1 LAFQAIA
8 YEVTNCDLTSRVSP
22 YAVTN
27 CDRIDHGESQLITR
41 CDEFLLRKA
50 FDITVCDLNQPQTR
64 HHLTLIHIAPVT
76 THSTD
81 PMATRITTKHV
92 ETLKHDE
99 AKRKNIPSAEQQS
112 FVQQEQT
119 SPKQI
124 RYPRNTD
131 LDPQLVWRG
140 KDEQDWSDLVVNAPP
155 LYIQEKVHPKV
166 LIDDL
171 LRATKEREHEAGQT
185 TADLFSDFNG
195 IPKGVDKT
203 EFYQHDQNWTNRM
216 ILGDSLQV
224 MASLAEREGLRGK
237 VQCIYFDPPYGIK
250 FNSNFQWS
258 TTSRDVKD
266 GNAGHITREPEQ
278 VKAFR
283 DTWRD
288 GIHSYLTY
296 LRDRLTVARD
306 LLTDS
311 GSIFVQIGDE
321 NVHRVRAVMDEVFG
335 DGNFAAQI
343 PFMTTSSQSAI
354 GIGSVADYILWY
366 SKNKDIAKY
375 RQLYQ
380 PKDPAATGGWALN
393 YARFPDGQYRSL
405 TNEERKSRE
414 QLSPETSLYRLDNLT
429 SQGATPTGSLP
440 VIFQAKTY
448 SPGSKNHWKTTVEGM
463 GVLARA
469 MRIQASTNSIQYVRF
484 LEDFA
489 IQPVLNLWTDTTQA
503 GFVGD
508 KLYVVQTVTK
518 IVERCILMATDPGDL
533 VLDPTCGS
541 GTTATVAEQWGRRW
555 ITIDTS
561 RVALALAR
569 ARIMGARYPFYLLA
583 DSREGQI
590 KEAEVTRTAPS
601 CQPVQGNI
609 RHGFVYERVPHIT
622 LKSIANNTEIDVIWE
637 QWQTKLEPL
646 REALNAALKTN
657 WQEWEIPRDLCAV
670 IPAKAGIQ
678 KAGKDWTPASAGVTK
693 AVQELHAQWWQARIA
708 RQQEIDKSI
717 AAKAEFE
724 YLYDKPYDNKK
735 CVRVA
740 GPFTVESLSPH
751 RMLGV
756 DENDE
761 LIDTAA
767 QASAAYAAKQTFP
780 QMILEN
786 LKTAGVQQAHKADRI
801 TFTALVPWPG
811 EGAVCAEGRYM
822 EGEVEKRAGIF
833 IGPEF
838 GTVQRSDLVEA
849 ARECGDAGF
858 DVLIACAFNYEAH
871 ATEFSKLGRIPV
883 LKARMNADLHMAED
897 LKNTGKGNLFV
908 IFGEPDID
916 LLPQSDGKLRVKVN
930 GVDVFKPQT
939 GEVISHGADGIACWF
954 IDTDYNQESFF
965 VRHAYFLG
973 ANDPYSALKTTLKAE
988 IDKEAWDTLNSDTSR
1003 AFDKPKSGRIAVKVI
1018 NHLGD
1023 EVMKVFRV

>member
-1 LAFQAIA
+1 MAKKPSAPKSVEA
-8 YEVTNCDLTSRVSP
+8 LT
-22 YAVTN
+22 
-27 CDRIDHGESQLITR
+27 HES
-41 CDEFLLRKA
+41 D
-50 FDITVCDLNQPQTR
+50 
-64 HHLTLIHIAPVT
+64 
-76 THSTD
+76 
-81 PMATRITTKHV
+81 
-92 ETLKHDE
+92 
-99 AKRKNIPSAEQQS
+99 KRKNIPSAEQKS
-112 FVQQEQT
+112 IVQKEHEQ
-119 SPKQI
+119 PRQVK
-124 RYPRNTD
+124 YPRNTD

-140 KDEQDWSDLVVNAPP
+140 KDQQDWSDLVVHAPP
-155 LYIQEKVHPKV
+155 LYIQEKVHPKA

-171 LRATKEREHEAGQT
+171 LRQSKGSAPEAQF
-185 TADLFSDFNG
+185 DLFHDFNG
-195 IPKGVDKT
+195 LPKGADKT
-203 EFYQHDQNWTNRM
+203 DFYQHDQNWSNRM

-266 GNAGHITREPEQ
+266 GKADHITREPEQ

-335 DGNFAAQI
+335 EHNLISEVVVQKTYGFSSDAISNVSDFVLWYAKQRELLKARPLYREKPYEPGKGNATWLLNPDFTCRGVNSLEKDGRSNIPDGSKPYNPDNLLSQGRASEPQPFEYRGVSLDPFTKSSHWKPNYPVGMNRLLHAERIHVAENSFRYRRFHADFAAL
-343 PFMTTSSQSAI
+343 PFANI
-354 GIGSVADYILWY
+354 
-366 SKNKDIAKY
+366 
-375 RQLYQ
+375 
-380 PKDPAATGGWALN
+380 
-393 YARFPDGQYRSL
+393 
-405 TNEERKSRE
+405 
-414 QLSPETSLYRLDNLT
+414 
-429 SQGATPTGSLP
+429 
-440 VIFQAKTY
+440 
-448 SPGSKNHWKTTVEGM
+448 
-463 GVLARA
+463 
-469 MRIQASTNSIQYVRF
+469 
-484 LEDFA
+484 
-489 IQPVLNLWTDTTQA
+489 WTDTGT
-503 GFVGD
+503 GNFTDD
-508 KLYVVQTVTK
+508 KIYVVQTGSKT
-518 IVERCILMATDPGDL
+518 IERCLLMATDPGDL

-569 ARIMGARYPFYLLA
+569 ARIMGARYPYYLLA

-601 CQPVQGNI
+601 SQPVRGDI

-622 LKSIANNTEIDVIWE
+622 LKSIANNAEIDVIWE
-637 QWQTKLEPL
+637 RFQPEMELLRGQLSVASGQRKTLE
-646 REALNAALKTN
+646 
-657 WQEWEIPRDLCAV
+657 EWEIPREA
-670 IPAKAGIQ
+670 PA
-678 KAGKDWTPASAGVTK
+678 DWPPATHPILAAFWK
-693 AVQELHAQWWQARIA
+693 ARIA

-724 YLYDKPYDNKK
+724 FLYDKPYEDKK
-735 CVRVA
+735 RVRVA

-756 DENDE
+756 DEDDE
-761 LIDTAA
+761 LIDRLNDEAVG
-767 QASAAYAAKQTFP
+767 YEAKQSFP

-786 LKTAGVQQAHKADRI
+786 LRAAGVQQARREDRI
-801 TFTALVPWPG
+801 TFTSLVPWPG
-811 EGAVCAEGRYM
+811 EGRVCAEGRYM
-822 EGEVEKRAGIF
+822 EGDVERRAGIF

-838 GTVQRSDLVEA
+838 GTVQRADLVEA

-908 IFGEPDID
+908 IFGEPDIT
-916 LLPQSDGKLRVKVN
+916 LIHEKDGKLRVKVN

-939 GEVISHGADGIACWF
+939 GEVVSHGADGIACWF
-954 IDTDYNQESFF
+954 VDTDYNQESFF

-988 IDKEAWDTLNSDTSR
+988 IAAAAWATLHSDTSR
-1003 AFDKPKSGRIAVKVI
+1003 PFDKPKTGRIAVKVI

>member
-1 LAFQAIA
+1 
-8 YEVTNCDLTSRVSP
+8 
-22 YAVTN
+22 
-27 CDRIDHGESQLITR
+27 
-41 CDEFLLRKA
+41 
-50 FDITVCDLNQPQTR
+50 
-64 HHLTLIHIAPVT
+64 
-76 THSTD
+76 
-81 PMATRITTKHV
+81 MAKKTP
-92 ETLKHDE
+92 TLKSVESITHDE

-112 FVQQEQT
+112 FILKEQEA
-119 SPKQI
+119 PKQI

-140 KDEQDWSDLVVNAPP
+140 KDEQDWSDLVVHAPP
-155 LYIQEKVHPKV
+155 LYIQEKVHPKA

-171 LRATKEREHEAGQT
+171 LRATKEREHETGQI
-185 TADLFSDFNG
+185 TADLFADFNG
-195 IPKGVDKT
+195 IPKGADKT

-266 GNAGHITREPEQ
+266 GKADHITREPEQ

-335 DGNFAAQI
+335 DSNFVEAI
-343 PFMTTSSQSAI
+343 SYRTKNMTLGGRFLEGVCDT
-354 GIGSVADYILWY
+354 ILWY
-366 SKNKDIAKY
+366 GKNTDTLKFRKIF
-375 RQLYQ
+375 
-380 PKDPAATGGWALN
+380 GGTETQGDSHWNQILQ
-393 YARFPDGQYRSL
+393 PDGSYRKLS
-405 TNEERKSRE
+405 SRE
-414 QLSPETSLYRLDNLT
+414 IEDHALMPTGARVYQLSALY
-429 SQGATPTGSLP
+429 PTGSFATGVYTFHFEGRKFDPPQGRSWKSPIHGMTRLTYANRIEPYAGGATIRYRLFLDDYP
-440 VIFQAKTY
+440 V
-448 SPGSKNHWKTTVEGM
+448 SPIHNIW
-463 GVLARA
+463 L
-469 MRIQASTNSIQYVRF
+469 
-484 LEDFA
+484 
-489 IQPVLNLWTDTTQA
+489 DTA
-503 GFVGD
+503 PAAD
-508 KLYVVQTVTK
+508 KQYVVQTGTK
-518 IVERCILMATDPGDL
+518 AIQRCILMATDPGDL

-583 DSREGQI
+583 DSREGQL

-601 CQPVQGNI
+601 SQPVQGNI

-622 LKSIANNTEIDVIWE
+622 LKSIANNAEIDVIWD
-637 QWQTKLEPL
+637 QWQAALEPL
-646 REALNAALKTN
+646 REKLNAALKQT
-657 WQEWEIPRDLCAV
+657 WQEWEIPREAD
-670 IPAKAGIQ
+670 AKWSDAA
-678 KAGKDWTPASAGVTK
+678 KK
-693 AVQELHAQWWQARIA
+693 LHADWWQARIA

-724 YLYDKPYDNKK
+724 YLYDKPYENKK

-761 LIDTAA
+761 LIDTLKQDRAD
-767 QASAAYAAKQTFP
+767 YVAKQSFP

-786 LKTAGVQQAHKADRI
+786 LKTAGVQQAHKEDRI
-801 TFTALVPWPG
+801 TFTALTPWPG
-811 EGAVCAEGRYM
+811 EGSVCAEGRYM
-822 EGEVEKRAGIF
+822 EGDTEKRAGIF

-838 GTVQRSDLVEA
+838 GTVLRSDLVEA

-883 LKARMNADLHMAED
+883 LKARMNADLHMAAD

-916 LLPQSDGKLRVKVN
+916 LLPQDDGRLCVKVN

-939 GEVISHGADGIACWF
+939 GEVISDGADGIACWF
-954 IDTDYNQESFF
+954 IDTDYNEESFF

-988 IDKEAWDTLNSDTSR
+988 IDHEAWATLNSDTSR
-1003 AFDKPKSGRIAVKVI
+1003 PFEKPKSGRIAVKVI

-1023 EVMKVFRV
+1023 EVMKVFKVSGLEEKK